1 MWPGSPIIP
10 QSGIPGRAPRER
22 SGRRQRETARSR
34 RRGRNQRAQGAVRS
48 GAMDQAAFQTR
59 VRVQGR
65 PCRRPVRLFRRA
77 RLPSQVEGSTCGTGS
92 SARVQLST
100 HTDGHG
106 MRMVCRMFAR
116 VQPGC
121 VACRTWGKFEKSSLA
136 RTVLHPHACKR
147 QPIGDGR
154 KGQYREQ
161 LEHICG
167 QCFRYSLRVYG
178 LVL

>member
-1 MWPGSPIIP
+1 MKAAPKAALATHFSNPQLELAISQQLGSGSASLDDFRPFCGQGGPIIP
-10 QSGIPGRAPRER
+10 QSGIPGRALRER

-34 RRGRNQRAQGAVRS
+34 RRGGNQRAQGAVRS

-100 HTDGHG
+100 RTDGHG
-106 MRMVCRMFAR
+106 IAHGLPHVCAGAAWLCS
-116 VQPGC
+116 VQNVGE
-121 VACRTWGKFEKSSLA
+121 V
-136 RTVLHPHACKR
+136 
-147 QPIGDGR
+147 
-154 KGQYREQ
+154 
-161 LEHICG
+161 
-167 QCFRYSLRVYG
+167 
-178 LVL
+178 